1 MEKNVKVS
9 KSAIIIALILVLG
22 AIAPMLDSTMT
33 NVAVNT
39 IMKDFGAGV
48 GSIQWVSTGYVLAL
62 GIIVPIAGWAIE
74 WFDGKKLYLFGL
86 FFFLIGSIIAAIASS
101 IDVLII
107 GRVIQGVGSGIIIP
121 LLTTLIVRSAGAEN
135 LGSVMS
141 IVSIPAV
148 LAPILGPTFGGFI
161 VNSLDWHWIFYI
173 NVPIVIFSALLII
186 FALPSFKPSK
196 NGKKLDIPSIVF
208 LGGSFTSFILGI
220 SKVSQLVSGT
230 SNKAI
235 LPLVISVLLM
245 GSYVVYALLK
255 SNRALVS
262 LKLFKIK
269 NFSASTILMVMSGLT
284 VNGVMFLLPLY
295 LQNIRGLSVVWS
307 GIYLISQG
315 IGLLVSRSLVG
326 KLTDKMGAR
335 IVVQVS
341 VLIGLAGT
349 LPFTLFTAA
358 TNNIWILLI
367 LFIRGIAQGG
377 LTIPVM
383 SDSYINVPKELISEA
398 TTATRMLQNIGGAIG
413 TTILAVVIQH
423 TIGLQTPTRDLL
435 LTSYHNAFIF
445 TVVSLVVALIPSFFL
460 TNKRKKKVVKA
471 NS

>member
-1 MEKNVKVS
+1 MVKEVTIN
-9 KSAIIIALILVLG
+9 KSMVVIALILVLG

-48 GSIQWVSTGYVLAL
+48 DSIQWVSTGYVLAL
-62 GIIVPIAGWAIE
+62 GIIVPITGWAIE
-74 WFDGKKLYLFGL
+74 WIDGKKLYLFGL
-86 FFFLIGSIIAAIASS
+86 IFFLIGSVIAAISSS
-101 IDVLII
+101 IGVLVA
-107 GRVIQGVGSGIIIP
+107 GRVVQGIGSGIIIP
-121 LLTTLIVRSAGAEN
+121 LLTTLIVRSSGGEN
-135 LGSVMS
+135 LGSLMS
-141 IVSIPAV
+141 IIGIPAV

-173 NVPIVIFSALLII
+173 NVPIVIISALLII
-186 FALPSFKPSK
+186 FGLPNFEPSK
-196 NGKKLDIPSIVF
+196 KGKKLDIPSIVF

-220 SKVSQLVSGT
+220 SKVSKLVAGT
-230 SNKAI
+230 SKEAI
-235 LPLVISVLLM
+235 LPLIISALLM
-245 GSYVVYALLK
+245 GGYIVYAILK
-255 SNRALVS
+255 TNRALVS

-269 NFSASTILMVMSGLT
+269 NFSASSILLLMSGLT

-315 IGLLVSRSLVG
+315 VGLLVSRSLVG
-326 KLTDKMGAR
+326 KLTDKLGAR

-341 VLIGLAGT
+341 VFIGIAGT
-349 LPFTLFTAA
+349 LPFTLFTAS
-358 TNNIWILLI
+358 TNNIWILLV

-383 SDSYINVPKELISEA
+383 SDSYNNVPKELISEA

-413 TTILAVVIQH
+413 TAILATIIQH
-423 TIGLQTPTRDLL
+423 SIGSQAPTQDLL
-435 LTSYHNAFIF
+435 LTSYHNAFVF
-445 TVVSLVVALIPSFFL
+445 TVVSLVVALIPAFFL
-460 TNKRKKKVVKA
+460 TNNRKKEAIK
-471 NS
+471 

>member
-1 MEKNVKVS
+1 MEKEVKES
-9 KSAIIIALILVLG
+9 KSVFLIALILVLG

-39 IMKDFGAGV
+39 IMKDFSAGV
-48 GSIQWVSTGYVLAL
+48 ESIQWVSTGYVLAL

-74 WFDGKKLYLFGL
+74 WFDGKKLYLYGL
-86 FFFLIGSIIAAIASS
+86 LLFLIGSIVAAISSS
-101 IDVLII
+101 IGVLIL

-141 IVSIPAV
+141 VVSIPAV

-161 VNSLDWHWIFYI
+161 VNSLEWHWIFYI

-186 FALPSFKPSK
+186 FALPSFEPSK
-196 NGKKLDIPSIVF
+196 GGKKLNIPSIIL

-220 SKVSQLVSGT
+220 TKVSELVEGT

-235 LPLVISVLLM
+235 LPLVISALLM
-245 GSYVVYALLK
+245 IGYVVYAILK
-255 SNRALVS
+255 SNSALVS
-262 LKLFKIK
+262 LKLFTIK
-269 NFSASTILMVMSGLT
+269 NFSASAILLVMSGLT

-295 LQNIRGLSVVWS
+295 LQNIRGLSVTWS

-315 IGLLVSRSLVG
+315 VGLLVSRSLIG
-326 KLTDKMGAR
+326 KLTDKLGAR

-341 VLIGLAGT
+341 VFIGLVGT
-349 LPFTLFTAA
+349 LPFTLFTAE
-358 TNNIWILLI
+358 TNNIWIILI

-383 SDSYINVPKELISEA
+383 SDSFINVPKKLISEA

-413 TTILAVVIQH
+413 TAILAVVIKH
-423 TIGLQTPTRDLL
+423 TTGVQTPTKELL

-445 TVVSLVVALIPSFFL
+445 TVISLVVALIPAIFL
-460 TNKRKKKVVKA
+460 TNNRKKEVDR
-471 NS
+471 

>member
-1 MEKNVKVS
+1 MIKEEKKP
-9 KSAIIIALILVLG
+9 KSTIGITLLLVLG

-39 IMKDFGAGV
+39 IMKDLGADV
-48 GSIQWVSTGYVLAL
+48 GSIQWVSTAFILAL
-62 GIIVPIAGWAIE
+62 GIIVPIAGWAME
-74 WFDGKKLYLFGL
+74 WFDGKKIYIVGL
-86 FFFLIGSIIAAIASS
+86 LFFLIGSIVAAMSSS
-101 IDVLII
+101 IYVLII
-107 GRVIQGVGSGIIIP
+107 GRVLQGIGSGIIIP

-135 LGSVMS
+135 LGRVMS

-173 NVPIVIFSALLII
+173 NIPIVIFSGLVII
-186 FALPSFKPSK
+186 FALPSFKPNK
-196 NGKKLDIPSIVF
+196 KGKGLDIPSIIF

-220 SKVSQLVSGT
+220 SKVSELVAGIS
-230 SNKAI
+230 KEAI
-235 LPLVISVLLM
+235 LPLVLSVLLM
-245 GSYVVYALLK
+245 IAYVIYASLK
-255 SNRALVS
+255 PNLALVS

-269 NFSASTILMVMSGLT
+269 NFTASTILLVMSGLT

-295 LQNIRGLSVVWS
+295 LQNIRGLSVEWS

-315 IGLLVSRSLVG
+315 VGLLVSRSLVG
-326 KLTDKMGAR
+326 KMTDKLGAR

-341 VLIGLAGT
+341 AFIGLIGTVPFIVFTADTSNVLI
-349 LPFTLFTAA
+349 
-358 TNNIWILLI
+358 LLV

-383 SDSYINVPKELISEA
+383 TDSYINVPKDLISEA

-413 TTILAVVIQH
+413 TAILAVVIEH
-423 TIGLQTPTRDLL
+423 TMGSALPTKALL
-435 LTSYHNAFIF
+435 LTSYHYAFIV
-445 TVVSLVVALIPSFFL
+445 TVISLVLVLLPVFFL
-460 TNKRKKKVVKA
+460 TNSRKKEALRKA
-471 NS
+471 S

>member
-1 MEKNVKVS
+1 
-9 KSAIIIALILVLG
+9 
-22 AIAPMLDSTMT
+22 MLDSTMT

-48 GSIQWVSTGYVLAL
+48 DSIQWVSTGYVLAL

-74 WFDGKKLYLFGL
+74 WVDGKKIYLYGL
-86 FFFLIGSIIAAIASS
+86 LLFLIGSIVAAVSSS
-101 IDVLII
+101 IGVLII

-161 VNSLDWHWIFYI
+161 VNSLNWHWIFYI
-173 NVPIVIFSALLII
+173 NIPIVIFSALLII
-186 FALPSFKPSK
+186 FALPNFEASK
-196 NGKKLDIPSIVF
+196 DGKKLDMASIIF
-208 LGGSFTSFILGI
+208 LGGAFTSFILGI
-220 SKVSQLVSGT
+220 SKISELVAGT

-235 LPLVISVLLM
+235 LPLVISALLM
-245 GSYVVYALLK
+245 GGYVVYALLK
-255 SNRALVS
+255 PNSALVS

-269 NFSASTILMVMSGLT
+269 NFSASTILLLMSGLT

-295 LQNIRGLSVVWS
+295 LQNIRSLSVVWS

-326 KLTDKMGAR
+326 KLTDKLGAR

-341 VLIGLAGT
+341 VFIGLVGT
-349 LPFTLFTAA
+349 IPFTLFTAG
-358 TNNIWILLI
+358 TNNIWII
-367 LFIRGIAQGG
+367 FVLFIRGIAQGG

-413 TTILAVVIQH
+413 TAILAVVIQH
-423 TIGLQTPTRDLL
+423 TIGLQTPTKDLL
-435 LTSYHNAFIF
+435 LSSYHNAFIF
-445 TVVSLVVALIPSFFL
+445 TVVSLVVALIPAFFL
-460 TNKRKKKVVKA
+460 TNKRKKEIIKTA
-471 NS
+471 N

>member
-1 MEKNVKVS
+1 MGKEEKRI
-9 KSAIIIALILVLG
+9 KSTVVIALILVLG

-39 IMKDFGAGV
+39 IMKDFSTGV
-48 GSIQWVSTGYVLAL
+48 GNIQWVSTGYVLAL

-74 WFDGKKLYLFGL
+74 WFDGKKLYLCGL
-86 FFFLIGSIIAAIASS
+86 LFFLIGSIVAAMSSS
-101 IDVLII
+101 IGVLII

-161 VNSLDWHWIFYI
+161 VNFLNWHWIFYI
-173 NVPIVIFSALLII
+173 NIPIVIFSASLVI
-186 FALPSFKPSK
+186 FALPNFEAGK
-196 NGKKLDIPSIVF
+196 NGKKLNIPSIIF

-220 SKVSQLVSGT
+220 SKISELVSGT

-235 LPLVISVLLM
+235 LPLVISALLM
-245 GSYVVYALLK
+245 VGYVIYAHLR
-255 SNRALVS
+255 SDRALVS

-269 NFSASTILMVMSGLT
+269 NFSASAILLLMSGLT

-295 LQNIRGLSVVWS
+295 LQNIRGLSIIWS
-307 GIYLISQG
+307 GVYLISQG
-315 IGLLVSRSLVG
+315 VGLLVSRSLVG
-326 KLTDKMGAR
+326 KLTDKLGAR

-341 VLIGLAGT
+341 VLIGFIGT
-349 LPFTLFTAA
+349 LPFALFTAK
-358 TNNIWILLI
+358 TNDIWIILV

-398 TTATRMLQNIGGAIG
+398 TTATRMLQNIGGGIG
-413 TTILAVVIQH
+413 TSILAVVIQH
-423 TIGLQTPTRDLL
+423 TIGSQKPTQGLL
-435 LTSYHNAFIF
+435 LISYHNAFIF
-445 TVVSLVVALIPSFFL
+445 TVVSLAVALIPALFL
-460 TNKRKKKVVKA
+460 TNKRKKEAVKSA
-471 NS
+471 A

>member
-1 MEKNVKVS
+1 MQKEEKKNRSTIV
-9 KSAIIIALILVLG
+9 IALILVLG

-39 IMKDFGAGV
+39 IMKDFGASV

-62 GIIVPIAGWAIE
+62 GIVVPIAGWAIE
-74 WFDGKKLYLFGL
+74 WFDGKKIYLCGL
-86 FFFLIGSIIAAIASS
+86 FLFLIGSMVAAISSS
-101 IDVLII
+101 IGALII
-107 GRVIQGVGSGIIIP
+107 GRVIQGVGSGVIIP
-121 LLTTLIVRSAGAEN
+121 LLTTLIVRSANTEN

-141 IVSIPAV
+141 IVSVPAV

-173 NVPIVIFSALLII
+173 NFPIVIFSALLII
-186 FALPSFKPSK
+186 FASPNFESSK
-196 NGKKLDIPSIVF
+196 SGKKLDVPSVVL
-208 LGGSFTSFILGI
+208 LGGTFTGFILGI
-220 SKVSQLVSGT
+220 SKISELVAGT
-230 SNKAI
+230 SNKAV
-235 LPLVISVLLM
+235 LPLVISVVLM
-245 GSYVVYALLK
+245 IGYVVYALLR

-262 LKLFKIK
+262 LKLFTIR
-269 NFSASTILMVMSGLT
+269 NFSASTILLLMSGLT

-295 LQNIRGLSVVWS
+295 LQNIRGLSVIWS

-315 IGLLVSRSLVG
+315 IGLLLSRSLVG
-326 KLTDKMGAR
+326 KLTDKLGAR

-341 VLIGLAGT
+341 ALIGIVGT

-358 TNNIWILLI
+358 TNNTWII
-367 LFIRGIAQGG
+367 LVLFVRGIAQGG

-423 TIGLQTPTRDLL
+423 TIGLQTPAPELL
-435 LTSYHNAFIF
+435 LVSYHNAFIF
-445 TVVSLVVALIPSFFL
+445 TVASLVVALLPAFFL
-460 TNKRKKKVVKA
+460 TNNRKKGVIKTAV
-471 NS
+471 